1 MKILLRGSTDGKFR
15 VIEVSAVNLEI
26 NDSVIYLSFY
36 SSSIEYVYKST
47 TDYAK
52 PIVKCKNL
60 MKSNLI
66 DLTSNW
72 KLVGIGTESIVNNS
86 HAVYE
91 DWERL
96 CDKFN
101 TFYMSLEYPNVFNKE
116 MHLTPIIFN
125 ALRCRDMR
133 VLNQYNY
140 GYVNNCI
147 DNTIRDIT
155 NILIREC
162 GNY

>member
-1 MKILLRGSTDGKFR
+1 MKILLRGSTDEKFR
-15 VIEVSAVNLEI
+15 VIEVSAINLEI

-36 SSSIEYVYKST
+36 SNSIEYIYKST
-47 TDYAK
+47 TNYSK

-72 KLVGIGTESIVNNS
+72 KLMSIGTESTINKV
-86 HAVYE
+86 HAAYE
-91 DWERL
+91 DWEGL

-101 TFYMSLEYPNVFNKE
+101 TFYMSLEYPNVFEKE
-116 MHLTPIIFN
+116 MHLTPTIFN
-125 ALRCRDMR
+125 ALRCRDMN
-133 VLNQYNY
+133 VLSQYNY
-140 GYVNNCI
+140 DYVNSCI
-147 DNTIRDIT
+147 NKTIRDVT
-155 NILIREC
+155 SILMREC